1 MNKRT
6 DSLVDRLQQMIE
18 NSKDDI
24 KLEFWDKK
32 AILQENMSK
41 EDRKKA
47 QLTELKTQGVICPLH
62 KHNIEKYEKN

>member
-47 QLTELKTQGVICPLH
+47 QLAELKTQGVICPLH